1 MQGVALLSVAL
12 SLPML
17 LSACAGPTA
26 VVDDADT
33 LPVDASRYNETF
45 EAAVAAVRAKGYT
58 TAFRD
63 PEAGVIET
71 EPVRAGTI
79 LEPWRVDNTSFA
91 GTLEQTAGMRRRR
104 IRIEIFSPAEVA
116 AAAVVEDALRAQEST
131 GDDAGAAPDA
141 DQATEATAPARL
153 RGPRL
158 LADAGDVQR
167 GPLHASGPLMMRA
180 VVSIEQAHTP
190 GLRRFTWSRLLTTR
204 TIDPEE
210 PIDPSDGVLATSRW
224 TPIGRDHLYE
234 RQLLEDVARR
244 LASASESASSSSA
257 TSLSAT
263 SLSAP

>member
-1 MQGVALLSVAL
+1 MLSISV
-12 SLPML
+12 L
-17 LSACAGPTA
+17 LSACAGPTS
-26 VVDDADT
+26 VLDDADT

-79 LEPWRVDNTSFA
+79 LEPWRSDNTSFA
-91 GTLEQTAGMRRRR
+91 GTLEQTAGIRRRR
-104 IRIEIFSPAEVA
+104 VRIEIFSRAEAEA
-116 AAAVVEDALRAQEST
+116 AALAETAPAAAEPRSDATEPPIE
-131 GDDAGAAPDA
+131 GDDDTMITPPAPA
-141 DQATEATAPARL
+141 PAPAPARL

-158 LADAGDVQR
+158 LAEAGDVQL
-167 GPLHASGPLMMRA
+167 GPLHASGPLFMRA

-210 PIDPSDGVLATSRW
+210 PIDPGDGVLATSRW
-224 TPIGRDHLYE
+224 TPIGRDHVYE
-234 RQLLEDVARR
+234 RQILDDVARR
-244 LASASESASSSSA
+244 L
-257 TSLSAT
+257 
-263 SLSAP
+263 SAP